1 MRGLPSRDERS
12 FYSWR
17 MTHAL
22 SQVAWE
28 DCLLEPRRDRALEA
42 FVREKQ
48 GVPNPT
54 IAYFASVPWFAHA
67 LVELHPEYGLLQS
80 LDPDVADLVS
90 LIVSQE
96 NSCRF
101 CYSAVRAL
109 LWAQGMS
116 KDRIDRIEQDL
127 ARGDLP
133 PRTRAAIAFGRLQS
147 RSGPPA
153 AADACAALRAAGIG
167 TDELK
172 EIAYAV
178 AVTDF
183 NNRASTIPAIPT
195 RPMERMPEQWHM
207 RLLRP
212 VVGRMLRKT
221 RRRGSPAALEHE
233 PDFPYAH
240 VVRAYAG
247 SPIAPALARTLEG
260 MWASELL
267 TRRCKLLML
276 AVIARGLSCSGC
288 AVEVAPALAAEGL
301 EGAALEAILGHLDGP
316 ELDDTERL
324 LVPFARET
332 IWYEPAR
339 IQRRARALREQLP
352 EPQLVEAIGVAALGN
367 GLCRMGAI
375 LGCAT

>member
-1 MRGLPSRDERS
+1 
-12 FYSWR
+12 

-22 SQVAWE
+22 ADVAWE
-28 DCLLEPRRDRALEA
+28 ECLLEPHRDRALEA

-48 GVPNPT
+48 GMPNPT
-54 IAYFASVPWFAHA
+54 IAYFASVPWFARA
-67 LVELHPEYGLLQS
+67 LVELHPEYGLLQR

-116 KDRIDRIEQDL
+116 KNRIDRIEQDL

-133 PRTRAAIAFGRLQS
+133 ARTRAAVTFGRTQS

-153 AADACAALRAAGIG
+153 AHEACEALRAAGVG
-167 TDELK
+167 LDELK

-212 VVGRMLRKT
+212 LVGRMLQKQ
-221 RRRGSPAALEHE
+221 RRRGVPAPLERD
-233 PDFPYAH
+233 PRFPYGH

-247 SPIAPALARTLEG
+247 SPIAPTLARTLEG
-260 MWASELL
+260 MWASDVL

-276 AVIARGLSCSGC
+276 AVIARGLSCADC
-288 AVEVAPALAAEGL
+288 AAEVAPALAAEGL
-301 EGAALEAILGHLDGP
+301 EGAALDTILGHLDGP
-316 ELDDTERL
+316 ELDATERL

-339 IQRRARALREQLP
+339 IQRRARTLKEHLP

-375 LGCAT
+375 LGCAA

>member
-1 MRGLPSRDERS
+1 MA
-12 FYSWR
+12 
-17 MTHAL
+17 HAL
-22 SQVAWE
+22 ENVTWE
-28 DCLLEPRRDRALEA
+28 DCLLEPHRDRAIEA
-42 FVREKQ
+42 FAREKQ
-48 GVPNPT
+48 GVPNPNV
-54 IAYFASVPWFAHA
+54 AYFASVPWLARAF
-67 LVELHPEYGLLQS
+67 VELHPEYGLLQR
-80 LDPDVADLVS
+80 LDPAVADLVS
-90 LIVSQE
+90 MIVSQE

-109 LWAQGMS
+109 LWAKGMS
-116 KDRIDRIEQDL
+116 RDRIDRIEQDL

-133 PRTRAAIAFGRLQS
+133 ERTRAAISFGRLQS
-147 RSGPPA
+147 RTGPPA
-153 AADACAALRAAGIG
+153 ASSACEALRGAGVDA
-167 TDELK
+167 DELK

-183 NNRASTIPAIPT
+183 TNRVSTISALPT

-212 VVGRMLRKT
+212 IVGRILRG
-221 RRRGSPAALEHE
+221 RRQRGAPTPLDRE

-240 VVRAYAG
+240 VVRAYSG
-247 SPIAPALARTLEG
+247 SPIAPTLARTLEG
-260 MWASELL
+260 MWTSDVL

-276 AVIARGLSCSGC
+276 AVIARGLSCADC

-301 EGAALEAILGHLDGP
+301 QGAALDAVLNHLDGP

-339 IQRRARALREQLP
+339 IQRRARALKDQLREV
-352 EPQLVEAIGVAALGN
+352 QLVEAIGVAALGN

>member
-1 MRGLPSRDERS
+1 MA
-12 FYSWR
+12 
-17 MTHAL
+17 HAL
-22 SQVAWE
+22 ENVTWE
-28 DCLLEPRRDRALEA
+28 ECLLEPRRDRTLEA
-42 FVREKQ
+42 FTRETQ
-48 GVPNPT
+48 GVPNPNV
-54 IAYFASVPWFAHA
+54 AYFASVPWVARAF
-67 LVELHPEYGLLQS
+67 VELHPEYGLLQR
-80 LDPDVADLVS
+80 LDPEVADLVS

-101 CYSAVRAL
+101 CYSAFRSL
-109 LWAQGMS
+109 LWAKGMS
-116 KDRIDRIEQDL
+116 RDRIDRIEQDL

-133 PRTRAAIAFGRLQS
+133 ARTRAAISFGRMQS

-153 AADACAALRAAGIG
+153 AASACETLRAAGVDD
-167 TDELK
+167 DELK

-183 NNRASTIPAIPT
+183 SNRASTLAALPT

-212 VVGRMLRKT
+212 LIGRILRSHRK
-221 RRRGSPAALEHE
+221 RGSPTPLDREL
-233 PDFPYAH
+233 DFPYAH
-240 VVRAYAG
+240 IVRAYNG

-260 MWASELL
+260 MWTSGVL
-267 TRRCKLLML
+267 TPRCKLLML
-276 AVIARGLSCSGC
+276 AVIARGLSCAEC
-288 AVEVAPALAAEGL
+288 AAEVAPTLAAEGL
-301 EGAALEAILGHLDGP
+301 EGAALDAILNHLDGP

-339 IQRRARALREQLP
+339 IQRRARALKERLT

-375 LGCAT
+375 LGCAA

>member
-1 MRGLPSRDERS
+1 ME
-12 FYSWR
+12 
-17 MTHAL
+17 HAL
-22 SQVAWE
+22 SNVTWE

-42 FVREKQ
+42 FAREKQ
-48 GVPNPT
+48 GVPNPNV
-54 IAYFASVPWFAHA
+54 AYFASVPWLARAF
-67 LVELHPEYGLLQS
+67 VELHPEYGLLQR

-101 CYSAVRAL
+101 CYSAFRSL
-109 LWAQGMS
+109 LWAKGMS
-116 KDRIDRIEQDL
+116 RDRIDRIEQDL

-133 PRTRAAIAFGRLQS
+133 ARTRAAISFGRLQS

-153 AADACAALRAAGIG
+153 APSAGEALRAAGVDG
-167 TDELK
+167 DELK

-183 NNRASTIPAIPT
+183 TNRVSTISALPT
-195 RPMERMPEQWHM
+195 RPMEHLPEQWHM

-212 VVGRMLRKT
+212 LVGRILRGR
-221 RRRGSPAALEHE
+221 RRRGAPAPLERE

-240 VVRAYAG
+240 IVRGYQG

-260 MWASELL
+260 MWSSDVL

-276 AVIARGLSCSGC
+276 AVIARGLSCADC
-288 AVEVAPALAAEGL
+288 AAEVAPALAAQGL
-301 EGAALEAILGHLDGP
+301 EGAALDAILSHLDGR
-316 ELDDTERL
+316 ELDETERL

-339 IQRRARALREQLP
+339 IQRRARMLKEQLP
-352 EPQLVEAIGVAALGN
+352 QPQLVEAIGVAALGN

-375 LGCAT
+375 LACAT

>member
-1 MRGLPSRDERS
+1 MA
-12 FYSWR
+12 
-17 MTHAL
+17 HAL
-22 SQVAWE
+22 ENVTWE
-28 DCLLEPRRDRALEA
+28 ECLLEPRRDRALEA

-54 IAYFASVPWFAHA
+54 IAYFASVPWVARAF
-67 LVELHPEYGLLQS
+67 VELHPEYGLLQR
-80 LDPDVADLVS
+80 LDPEVADLVS

-101 CYSAVRAL
+101 CYSAFRSL
-109 LWAQGMS
+109 LWAKGMS
-116 KDRIDRIEQDL
+116 RDRIDRIEQDL

-133 PRTRAAIAFGRLQS
+133 ARTRAAISFGRMQS

-153 AADACAALRAAGIG
+153 AASACEALRAAGVDH
-167 TDELK
+167 DELK

-183 NNRASTIPAIPT
+183 SNRASTIAALPT

-207 RLLRP
+207 RLMRPLIGRILRSH
-212 VVGRMLRKT
+212 RK
-221 RRRGSPAALEHE
+221 RGAPTPLERE
-233 PDFPYAH
+233 LDFPYAH
-240 VVRAYAG
+240 VVRAYDG

-260 MWASELL
+260 LWTSGVL

-276 AVIARGLSCSGC
+276 AVIARGLSCAEC
-288 AVEVAPALAAEGL
+288 AAEVAPALAAEGL
-301 EGAALEAILGHLDGP
+301 EGAALDAILNHLDGP
-316 ELDDTERL
+316 ELDETERL

-339 IQRRARALREQLP
+339 IQRRARALKERLT

-375 LGCAT
+375 LGCAA

>member
-1 MRGLPSRDERS
+1 MA
-12 FYSWR
+12 
-17 MTHAL
+17 HAL
-22 SQVAWE
+22 AQVPWE
-28 DCLLEPRRDRALEA
+28 SCLLEPRRDRALEA
-42 FVREKQ
+42 FARETQ
-48 GVPNPT
+48 GLPNPS
-54 IAYFASVPWFAHA
+54 IRYFASVPWLARA
-67 LVELHPEYGLLQS
+67 LIELHPEYGLLRR
-80 LDPDVADLVS
+80 LDPRIVDIVS

-101 CYSAVRAL
+101 CYSAVRSL

-116 KDRIDRIEQDL
+116 KERIDRIEQDL

-133 PRTRAAIAFGRLQS
+133 PRTAAMVAFGRAQS

-153 AADACAALRAAGIG
+153 AHAACEALHAAGVDS
-167 TDELK
+167 DELK

-183 NNRASTIPAIPT
+183 SNRASTIPAIPT
-195 RPMERMPEQWHM
+195 RPLEQIPEQWHM

-212 VVGRMLRKT
+212 LLRRMLMKQ
-221 RRRGSPAALEHE
+221 RRMGAETAPVPVSEH
-233 PDFPYAH
+233 PCAH
-240 VVRAYAG
+240 LVKAYAG
-247 SPIAPALARTLEG
+247 SPIAPALERTLAG
-260 MWASELL
+260 MWSSDLL

-276 AVIARGLSCSGC
+276 AVIARGLSCERC
-288 AVEVAPALAAEGL
+288 AGELGPSLAAEGL
-301 EGAALEAILGHLDGP
+301 DGPTIERILTHLDGP
-316 ELDDTERL
+316 ELDPVEQL

-339 IQRRARALREQLP
+339 IQRRARALREHIS

-375 LGCAT
+375 VGCAA